1 MKVNYMISNKRHNQI
16 VEDLKKHYE
25 KELQQ
30 ARDLTSII
38 KNQVT
43 LGDKILT
50 LTNSSFLRLDSTGSR
65 YELNFPDNVLVYV
78 DDLLGGKVIKQEG
91 TKCIV
96 IEQDGS
102 VKTGLTKSD
111 ADKGFNYKLLR
122 K

>member
-50 LTNSSFLRLDSTGSR
+50 LTNSSFLRLDSTGSS

-78 DDLLGGKVIKQEG
+78 ADLLGGKVIKQEG

-102 VKTGLTKSD
+102 VKTGLTKSA
-111 ADKGFNYKLLR
+111 ADKGFNYKLIR